1 MLKKRCVKMS
11 ELYNE
16 EYYERGVENKLSGYQ
31 NYRWLPH
38 YVMPMANE
46 LKKRYGKNSFLDF
59 GAAKGFLVK
68 ALRLLDCEAFG
79 YDISEYAVE
88 HSDPLVKQH
97 MSTKLDAFYG
107 VIIAK
112 DVLEHVPY
120 ETIHATLEELR
131 DHCYN
136 LVVVVPLGENN
147 VYRIREYELD
157 KTHIIR
163 EDEEWWI
170 KQFKEA
176 GFKVNEFYYELP
188 GFKDNWTKTHPFG
201 NAIFFLEVD

>member
-1 MLKKRCVKMS
+1 MT
-11 ELYNE
+11 E
-16 EYYERGVENKLSGYQ
+16 ETFGESYYERGVETKQSGYQ

-46 LKKRYGKNSFLDF
+46 LKKRYPGMTFLDY
-59 GAAKGFLVK
+59 GCAKGFLVK
-68 ALRLLDCEAFG
+68 ALRLLGVEASG
-79 YDISEYAVE
+79 YDISQYAVE
-88 HSDPLVKQH
+88 NADPLIKDYVNNKIE
-97 MSTKLDAFYG
+97 TYYG
-107 VIIAK
+107 VTVAK
-112 DVLEHVPY
+112 DTLEHVPY
-120 ETIHATLEELR
+120 NELQSVLS
-131 DHCYN
+131 HIKEHSFH
-136 LVVVVPLGENN
+136 LVVVVPFGENN

-176 GFKVNEFYYELP
+176 GFGVKEFYYELP

-201 NAIFFLEVD
+201 NGIFFLEAE